1 VLLARVYCV
10 LVCIHALITDVSIGE
25 WCWLIV
31 WVVAPQVPMYNFAS
45 SQMAAS
51 VAKFGAVMLKERLTA
66 PPTEAYTIHR
76 KLSGAFVTAVKLQSQ
91 LPARH
96 LFYLVAGLPEPPVA
110 APVASTP
117 ADAAPSA
124 TATVL

>member
-1 VLLARVYCV
+1 MVMVL
-10 LVCIHALITDVSIGE
+10 IAL
-25 WCWLIV
+25 
-31 WVVAPQVPMYNFAS
+31 QVPMYNFAS

-96 LFYLVAGLPEPPVA
+96 LFYLVAGLPEPPV
-110 APVASTP
+110 PTTS
-117 ADAAPSA
+117 AAPSS
-124 TATVL
+124 TATTVL